1 MQAKI
6 IVIVSVLLVT
16 AVVGGLGASALSSMI
31 ADQNKINQN
40 SDSRTSDESI
50 PDSFTDSISKLF
62 FSSAT

>member
-6 IVIVSVLLVT
+6 LVIVLVLLVT

-40 SDSRTSDESI
+40 SDSRTSDESM
-50 PDSFTDSISKLF
+50 PDSFTDSLAKLF
-62 FSSAT
+62 FSSET